1 MKLKL
6 TEKQYNLLVEYVN
19 EAKKPLVPQK
29 LWSFFNKNPNAVF
42 FSVTKKNKDGS
53 EKNFDFKLSKVK
65 GKQTIEDLNQGNAT
79 KGCSTEV
86 NFDKMIFDNQ
96 LILNFSQCA
105 KKLTLTNIVS
115 IGVYD
120 DEQSLRSKTP
130 KDKFEI
136 NGPTGDSSGSSTG
149 DTQDNGSDD
158 SEQLKQDA
166 KKAMTMIL
174 NDPQL
179 KKAFYTQPSLWNL
192 FVAELKGEKAT
203 GKGIV
208 PTLKIINSYE
218 SSSIERKLGT
228 SFIEGEKVTFTP
240 VGRTKVPFIENGKN
254 DEYIFDEN
262 ANIKY
267 PPKVL
272 PRKLGEGY
280 KFIGQIQ
287 PTLNYEIEIVKKVK
301 DKPDT
306 FECRV
311 IMIVEEGSTTK
322 EYSYNGR
329 LIIKINKNESPGY
342 KPNEAEEI
350 KK

>member
-1 MKLKL
+1 MKLRL
-6 TEKQYNLLVEYVN
+6 TEKQYDLLLEYID

-29 LWSFFNKNPNAVF
+29 LWSFFNKNPNATF

-86 NFDKMIFDNQ
+86 NFDKMIFGNQ
-96 LILNFSQCA
+96 LILNFEQC
-105 KKLTLTNIVS
+105 KKRLTLNDITS
-115 IGVYD
+115 IGLYD
-120 DEQSLRSKTP
+120 DEQSLKSKTP
-130 KDKFEI
+130 KDKFQI
-136 NGPTGDSSGSSTG
+136 GGSSATPTASSG
-149 DTQDNGSDD
+149 DTQDNVGDN
-158 SEQLKQDA
+158 SEELKQEA
-166 KKAMTMIL
+166 KKAMSMIL
-174 NDPQL
+174 NDPTL

-208 PTLKIINSYE
+208 PTLKIINNYE
-218 SSSIERKLGT
+218 NTSIERKLG
-228 SFIEGEKVTFTP
+228 SKFIEGETVTFTP
-240 VGRTKVPFIENGKN
+240 VGTTKVPFIQNGKD

-262 ANIKY
+262 ANVQY

-272 PRKLGEGY
+272 PRKLGEGF

-287 PTLNYEIEIVKKVK
+287 PTLNYEIEIAKRVN

-311 IMIVEEGSTTK
+311 TMIVEEGATK
-322 EYSYNGR
+322 KEFPYNGR
-329 LIIKINKNESPGY
+329 LTIKINKNQSPGY
-342 KPNEAEEI
+342 KPNESEEA